1 MALVLFAGLL
11 LARTWM
17 SWPNPT
23 VDSARELMIPAR
35 VAAGER
41 LYSEVVAHYGPV
53 SVWLH
58 AAANRTVGLRVETPL
73 VLLLPLA
80 AGTLASLYVLVR
92 RAAGPLAAFS
102 GTLLGL
108 AIALVAPN
116 GGALVFPYSF
126 AAAHSLAFSTMA
138 LALAS
143 SRSRFAGTASAVL
156 WGLALAAKPE
166 FALASM
172 AAALSAEVFRG
183 RPAWRFPRRSARACL
198 GAAGVGLALYALAFR
213 GIPLSSLALEG
224 PLVLFDPPEEWR
236 NVYRIVSGL
245 DDARRSMR
253 GVLTAAFLALAL
265 AAAIEAGTRLPR
277 RPGTRRLVFAA
288 AAAVAA
294 AAVGTLLGTEFGRTL
309 DQALPPLLRAAPAA
323 LCALACLA
331 AIGRVEVPPALL
343 PLLVV
348 GSLGAIRVL
357 LGFTYGWVA
366 TPYSSLVAPGVAAA
380 TAAAAFSLLPG
391 RGPLLALAFTAGAAL
406 QAGRLFIASEPS
418 RLATLTTPRGNL
430 RIEPDRAAALQAAL
444 DDIARRAEPGD
455 TLAGFPEAGLFN
467 FSFGLP
473 NPLRQD
479 QVLPGHLD
487 AGAEQAVIARLRE
500 RRPRFV
506 VLVNQPSAAF
516 GPVSFGNDY
525 AVRLWSTV
533 LEGWSLVS
541 SFGAADAFEPV
552 GPGPFFVR
560 VYERRE
566 TPSRPPSPP
575 PSSRPPER
583 SALESIVRQ
592 EARQSTA
599 EGAQSRSEGRSDS

>member
-58 AAANRTVGLRVETPL
+58 AAANRAVGLHVKTPL
-73 VLLLPLA
+73 VLLVPLA
-80 AGTLASLYVLVR
+80 AGTLASLYLLVR
-92 RAAGPLAAFS
+92 RAAGPLAAFA

-126 AAAHSLAFSTMA
+126 AAAHSLGFSTMA
-138 LALAS
+138 LALAT
-143 SRSRFAGTASAVL
+143 SRSRAAGAGSAVL

-172 AAALSAEVFRG
+172 AAAVSAEVIGGGPSR
-183 RPAWRFPRRSARACL
+183 RFPRRSVGACL
-198 GAAGVGLALYALAFR
+198 GAAGLSLLLYALAFH
-213 GIPLSSLALEG
+213 GIPLSSLTLEG
-224 PLVLFDPPEEWR
+224 PLVIFGPPDEWR

-245 DDARRSMR
+245 GDVERSM
-253 GVLTAAFLALAL
+253 GEVLTAAFLALAL
-265 AAAIEAGTRLPR
+265 AAAIEAGTRLSR
-277 RPGTRRLVFAA
+277 RHGSGRPVFVAAA

-294 AAVGTLLGTEFGRTL
+294 VGFLLGTEFGRTL
-309 DQALPPLLRAAPAA
+309 DQALPPVLRAAPLA
-323 LCALACLA
+323 LCALAFLVS
-331 AIGRVEVPPALL
+331 IGRLEAPAALL
-343 PLLVV
+343 PLVVV

-357 LGFTYGWVA
+357 LGFSYGWVA

-391 RGPLLALAFTAGAAL
+391 RGPLLALVFTAAAAL
-406 QAGRLFIASEPS
+406 QAGRLFVASEPS
-418 RLATLTTPRGNL
+418 RLAALRTPRGTL
-430 RIEPDRAAALQAAL
+430 RIEPDRAWALQAAL
-444 DDIARRAEPGD
+444 ADVARRAVPGD

-467 FSFGLP
+467 FTLGLP

-487 AGAEQAVIARLRE
+487 ARAEQAVIARLLE

-525 AVRLWSTV
+525 AVRLWATV

-541 SFGAADAFEPV
+541 SFGAAGPGEPV

-566 TPSRPPSPP
+566 A
-575 PSSRPPER
+575 R
-583 SALESIVRQ
+583 SAPTAPVIVLPP
-592 EARQSTA
+592 A
-599 EGAQSRSEGRSDS
+599 